1 MVRRILALRH
11 VVLLLVIA
19 VAAPNVVAASW
30 QPRGPQPAEA
40 RLVGVPGGGP
50 AEQSPIAAAPNL
62 ATIGDITFALD
73 RVGDSPVNTGTSFA
87 FGPRRVYAFVSYSGA
102 GQGERIHVI
111 FRFLGSD
118 PPTDVN
124 FGDVD
129 LRPGSGTAVI
139 ALERM
144 DADYLMIGSFELVVE
159 QGGSELGRRSFEI
172 FDEGDRGDGDDNEG
186 DGDDNEGDGD
196 DNEGDGDDNDN

>member
-11 VVLLLVIA
+11 VVLLLAIA
-19 VAAPNVVAASW
+19 VSAPSVVAASW

-40 RLVGVPGGGP
+40 RVAAVPAAGSSEQPLV
-50 AEQSPIAAAPNL
+50 AAAPNL

-144 DADYLMIGSFELVVE
+144 DADYLMIGTFELVVE
-159 QGGSELGRRSFEI
+159 QGGRELGRRSFEI
-172 FDEGDRGDGDDNEG
+172 FDEGDRGDGD
-186 DGDDNEGDGD
+186 
-196 DNEGDGDDNDN
+196 GDDNDNGGDGGDNDGDDNS